1 MKYLHVTMAGNTI
14 GTLFRLTT
22 FGESHGPAIGG
33 ILDGCPAGITLDIQA
48 IAGEMARR
56 RPGQSAI
63 TTQRR
68 EADEVEFLSGLDQG
82 VTLGTPIAFLLRN
95 TDSRS
100 ADYDNL
106 KDVFRPSHADFTYH
120 AKYGQRAVAGG
131 GRSSARETAAR
142 VVGGAIASQLLSRY
156 GIKITGFVSRIG
168 DIAMPAISTAP
179 DRLAVDAH
187 PVRCPHPETARRMEQ
202 RIEEVKSNGDTI
214 GGIISCIVQGVP
226 AGLGEPVFDKLS
238 AALAG
243 ACMSIN
249 AAHGFEF
256 GSGFSGAT
264 MLGSQ
269 HNDEFLSTPDGT
281 VRTATNNSGGI
292 QGGISNG
299 MDIVFHVAFKPVS
312 TIMKEQS
319 TINTAG
325 QAEIINPAGRHD
337 PCVVPRAVPIV
348 EAMTAL
354 TLADQL
360 LRNLSATLTP
370 SDQHYRLK

>member
-1 MKYLHVTMAGNTI
+1 MKYLHTTMAGNTI

-48 IAGEMARR
+48 IAQEMARR

-63 TTQRR
+63 STPRR
-68 EADEVEFLSGLDQG
+68 ESDEVEFLSGLDQG

-95 TDSRS
+95 TDTRP

-142 VVGGAIASQLLSRY
+142 VVGGAIASQLLRRY
-156 GIKITGFVSRIG
+156 GIKITGFVSRVG
-168 DIAMPAISTAP
+168 DIAMPVVTTAP
-179 DRLAVDAH
+179 DRSSVDANI
-187 PVRCPHPETARRMEQ
+187 VRCPHAETAHRMLQ

-256 GSGFSGAT
+256 GSGFFGAS
-264 MLGSQ
+264 MLGSE
-269 HNDEFLSTPDGT
+269 HNDEFLSAPDGT
-281 VRTATNNSGGI
+281 VRTATNHSGGI

-299 MDIVFHVAFKPVS
+299 MDIVFRVAFKPVS
-312 TIMKEQS
+312 TIMKEQ
-319 TINTAG
+319 TTVNTTG
-325 QAEIINPAGRHD
+325 LEEKINPAGRHD

-354 TLADQL
+354 TLADHL

-370 SDQHYRLK
+370 SDQYYRLK